1 MKFRTWHVIVR
12 TELLATL
19 QSNFQQVKN
28 MTHTNVV
35 FIKLKHNSCKYRMN
49 VCPNLFNS
57 SMREATIW
65 LKCKQQDHK
74 RLFEELDIYRHFE
87 KKVKIRF

>member
-1 MKFRTWHVIVR
+1 MKFRTWHVIVP

-19 QSNFQQVKN
+19 QSSFQKVKN

-65 LKCKQQDHK
+65 LNVSNKITKDYLK
-74 RLFEELDIYRHFE
+74 NWIFIGI
-87 KKVKIRF
+87 KKNIKIQI